1 MDKYLIIKIKDIK
14 DDDIVSA
21 SVDINGKNNYEIS
34 AFGKRLP
41 KKEDFM
47 SFYNSESF
55 SDEDN
60 EVLQKISFLEGIK

>member
-1 MDKYLIIKIKDIK
+1 MDRYLIIKIKDVK
-14 DDDIVSA
+14 ADDVVSA
-21 SVDINGKNNYEIS
+21 TVSINSKNTYEIS

-47 SFYNSESF
+47 SFYNSEFF

-60 EVLQKISFLEGIK
+60 EVLQKISFLEGNK